1 MIIDARHRYKYVT
14 DCNNSVMVPGTF
26 LEFAYI
32 PDKLHDTDL
41 SVLIGIGGIADEPH
55 DPRYGKFRR

>member
-1 MIIDARHRYKYVT
+1 MPSIK
-14 DCNNSVMVPGTF
+14 PGITISE
-26 LEFAYI
+26 LPYI

-41 SVLIGIGGIADEPH
+41 PVLIGVGGIADEPH